1 MKKPVTVKS
10 FSELSYLMKSGH
22 TPMVR
27 EPWKG
32 NWSIFYGTRE
42 IESNMPYGVCQQ
54 KVNLYK
60 RMGNVWPK
68 PELIKIKPFKLK

>member
-22 TPMVR
+22 APMVR

-32 NWSIFYGTRE
+32 NWMLTYGQA
-42 IESNMPYGVCQQ
+42 ILSHDVPYAVAVKQQ
-54 KVNLYK
+54 GLYQ
-60 RMGNVWPK
+60 RMGNQFPDK
-68 PELIKIKPFKLK
+68 TKFSIKPYKGT